1 MVRSSHAVQ
10 GLSRRSTKGR
20 IEIPLIYDPG
30 TKTEVSLSEQ
40 KQFMET
46 VAGKFVLGYGF
57 DERYA
62 KLLEQHGAAGWIQ
75 IWTSDEDAV
84 HEDTVSP
91 VWGTPD
97 MDSSL
102 FQLRMPVVAVFKAL
116 RGETDPEAENI

>member
-1 MVRSSHAVQ
+1 MP
-10 GLSRRSTKGR
+10 
-20 IEIPLIYDPG
+20 E
-30 TKTEVSLSEQ
+30 SLSS
-40 KQFMET
+40 
-46 VAGKFVLGYGF
+46 GYGF

-102 FQLRMPVVAVFKAL
+102 FQLRMPVVAVSKPC
-116 RGETDPEAENI
+116 GEKLIRKLKTYEAEGKQLLRSFPARWTHA

>member
-1 MVRSSHAVQ
+1 M
-10 GLSRRSTKGR
+10 
-20 IEIPLIYDPG
+20 D
-30 TKTEVSLSEQ
+30 
-40 KQFMET
+40 
-46 VAGKFVLGYGF
+46 
-57 DERYA
+57 YA

-102 FQLRMPVVAVFKAL
+102 FQLRMPVVAVSKPC
-116 RGETDPEAENI
+116 GEKLIRKLKTYEAEGKQLFAQLSSEVDTCVKNVALPIAEIGVIGPLVFCKI